1 MMKLYGYW
9 RSSASYRVRIA
20 LALKGI
26 EAENIAVNLLNG
38 EHKNIAHISRNPQG
52 FVPVLELSD
61 GTQLTQSL
69 AILDYLDA
77 VYPEPKLLSGEAL
90 LDAKIKAAALVIA
103 ADIHPL
109 QNPSVFKHVRAEYG
123 DETDEAKTWMQY
135 WIIKGFKALEV
146 TAQAYDTEF
155 FMTDTPSLVDVCL
168 VPQVFN
174 ARRYGVDM
182 AQFPRL
188 NALDEACRAVPAFM
202 AAHPS
207 RQKGATI

>member
-1 MMKLYGYW
+1 MKLFDYW

-20 LALKGI
+20 LALK
-26 EAENIAVNLLNG
+26 EVEVEHIAVNLLKG
-38 EHKNIAHISRNPQG
+38 EHKDSSHISRNPQG

-61 GTQLTQSL
+61 GTQLTQSM

-90 LDAKIKAAALVIA
+90 LDAKIRAAALVIA

-109 QNPSVFKHVRAEYG
+109 QNPSVFKYVRAEYG
-123 DETDEAKTWMQY
+123 GETDEAKMWMQH
-135 WIIKGFKALEV
+135 WITKGFKALEV

-155 FMTDTPSLVDVCL
+155 FMTDTPSLVDICL
-168 VPQVFN
+168 VPQVYN

-182 AQFPRL
+182 TQFPRL
-188 NALDEACRAVPAFM
+188 KTIDARCKALPVFI

-207 RQKGATI
+207 RQADATV